1 MVGAMMDVSERKEA
15 EAALRH
21 SEDQLRQAMK
31 MEAVGRLAGGVAHDF
46 NNLLTAV
53 LGHADLAL
61 TQADPSNPFHEDLQ
75 EIKQAALR
83 AAALTQQLLAFSRKQ
98 VLERR
103 VVDLNQIV
111 AGITR
116 MLDRTIGEDIELV
129 TDLAPELGR
138 VHADAIQLEQV
149 LLNLAVNARDAMPE
163 GGRLTIETM
172 NVQSRV
178 GSRRAD
184 SCR

>member
-1 MVGAMMDVSERKEA
+1 
-15 EAALRH
+15 
-21 SEDQLRQAMK
+21 RQAMK

-61 TQADPSNPFHEDLQ
+61 TQVDPGKPFHEDLQ

-116 MLDRTIGEDIELV
+116 MLDRSIGEELELV
-129 TDLAPELGR
+129 TDLAP
-138 VHADAIQLEQV
+138 
-149 LLNLAVNARDAMPE
+149 AVRPVPARA
-163 GGRLTIETM
+163 R
-172 NVQSRV
+172 
-178 GSRRAD
+178 
-184 SCR
+184 

>member
-1 MVGAMMDVSERKEA
+1 MRKRDGEYCHLLDRATILRDANGRAVRMVGAMMDVSERKEA

-61 TQADPSNPFHEDLQ
+61 TQVDPSNPFHEDLQ

-129 TDLAPELGR
+129 TDLAPSWAGCTP
-138 VHADAIQLEQV
+138 
-149 LLNLAVNARDAMPE
+149 MPFSS
-163 GGRLTIETM
+163 
-172 NVQSRV
+172 SR
-178 GSRRAD
+178 
-184 SCR
+184 SCSTWR